1 MTVYSRYCS
10 TWNTKLWLTSILSIY
25 WNKRIFDCYLVTIY
39 SKLLKSKWC
48 CPIFTFLCN
57 ALWTLVFFSFGQCI
71 FGPSPIYG
79 PFGILHTWDTND
91 NTLFASRC
99 TKSQVWKAIKK
110 SLLLSWYIKIIVLL
124 LTLYYIQRIPNGA
137 IKNGKFRETG

>member
-1 MTVYSRYCS
+1 MTIYSRYCS

-25 WNKRIFDCYLVTIY
+25 WNKSIFDCYLVTIY

-57 ALWTLVFFSFGQCI
+57 ALWTLSFFFWSMHFQTFSDLRSFRYTG
-71 FGPSPIYG
+71 
-79 PFGILHTWDTND
+79 DTND

-137 IKNGKFRETG
+137 IKNGKFREIG